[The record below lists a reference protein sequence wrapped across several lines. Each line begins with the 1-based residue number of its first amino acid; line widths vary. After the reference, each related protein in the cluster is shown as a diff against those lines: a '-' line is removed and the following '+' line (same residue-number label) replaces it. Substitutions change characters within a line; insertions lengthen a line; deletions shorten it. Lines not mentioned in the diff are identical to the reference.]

1 RTPRAGRCRGT
12 RRGDRTGA
20 ARPRGGG
27 LHGCTPTACA
37 HERRHRDPR
46 DGFGCG
52 RHPGPDR
59 ARPNGECRGVVRSR
73 GAARR
78 GRFVRGPGRARAIRS
93 HALVQPGRH
102 TVPRRRRR
110 EGNGGVDSRRAPR
123 APRCHNSQSP
133 SSAAGAR
140 SCHRGSAPGRL
151 GHARR
156 MGIRRGRGL
165 AIAVDRGCFR
175 SPAPDHAGAFRG
187 RRHYGIGPRRAGIV
201 APRPARRRGDRR
213 GGRRA
218 GACRAVWRR
227 ERTRNSSW
235 RWRGARGSE
244 LRSLGRGAPPGRH
257 RRMGAWRGD
266 RRIVSVAASGRG
278 RVQVLPDT
286 VADQIAAGEVV
297 ERPASVV
304 KELVENALD
313 AGAQAIRV
321 ELEDGGKTLIRV
333 SDDGSGLERE
343 DARLALQRHATSKIR
358 TATDL
363 IGVATFGFRG
373 EALPAIASV
382 SRFELETCGDGDA
395 ESEGTRLRV
404 TGGKLD
410 DVQGAV
416 RQRGTTVTV
425 RGLFYNTPARR
436 KFLSAGAT
444 ETRAAVEALTVL
456 ALTRPDVAFAL
467 TSDGR
472 VLLDCPPATRLID
485 RVHALW
491 GGELADTLLAVSH
504 REGPLEVTGLV
515 QRPAQARPAGRKGYV
530 FVRGRPIRDPFIL
543 RAAEAGYR
551 STIAPG
557 DRPSLLLFLDLP
569 GDAVDVNVHPAKL
582 EARFRDK
589 FFVEKVVEEAVR
601 AALAPLESA
610 AHLGIGNREPGV
622 WDGSAG
628 IGPGAIPFEFFP
640 RESQA
645 SGSRLPAP
653 VLQLFDTYIVFQAV
667 QAVSIV
673 DQHSAHERV
682 LYEDVMRQLS
692 GDGAPAQ
699 RLLL

>member
-1 RTPRAGRCRGT
+1 MSV
-12 RRGDRTGA
+12 
-20 ARPRGGG
+20 
-27 LHGCTPTACA
+27 LSQ
-37 HERRHRDPR
+37 
-46 DGFGCG
+46 
-52 RHPGPDR
+52 
-59 ARPNGECRGVVRSR
+59 RS
-73 GAARR
+73 
-78 GRFVRGPGRARAIRS
+78 S
-93 HALVQPGRH
+93 
-102 TVPRRRRR
+102 
-110 EGNGGVDSRRAPR
+110 
-123 APRCHNSQSP
+123 
-133 SSAAGAR
+133 
-140 SCHRGSAPGRL
+140 
-151 GHARR
+151 
-156 MGIRRGRGL
+156 
-165 AIAVDRGCFR
+165 
-175 SPAPDHAGAFRG
+175 
-187 RRHYGIGPRRAGIV
+187 
-201 APRPARRRGDRR
+201 
-213 GGRRA
+213 
-218 GACRAVWRR
+218 
-227 ERTRNSSW
+227 
-235 RWRGARGSE
+235 
-244 LRSLGRGAPPGRH
+244 
-257 RRMGAWRGD
+257 
-266 RRIVSVAASGRG
+266 
-278 RVQVLPDT
+278 RVQVLASQ

-313 AGAQAIRV
+313 AGARAVRV

-333 SDDGSGLERE
+333 SDDGSGMDRD

-382 SRFELETCGDGDA
+382 SRFELETCAEGDD
-395 ESEGTRLRV
+395 GTRVRV

-410 DVQGAV
+410 VTEDAV

-436 KFLSAGAT
+436 KFLRATAT
-444 ETRAAVEALTVL
+444 ETRAAVEAVTVL
-456 ALTRPDVAFAL
+456 ALTRIDVAFSL

-472 VLLDCPPATRLID
+472 VLLDCPPANRLID

-491 GGELADTLLAVSH
+491 GAELADTLLAVSH
-504 REGPLEVTGLV
+504 RAGPLEVTGLV

-589 FFVEKVVEEAVR
+589 YFVEKVVEEAAR
-601 AALAPLESA
+601 AALAPLSA
-610 AHLGIGNREPGV
+610 AAPFGVGNQEPGA
-622 WDGSAG
+622 WAASAG
-628 IGPGAIPFEFFP
+628 IGSIPFDLFP

-645 SGSRLPAP
+645 PDSKLPAP
-653 VLQLFDTYIVFQAV
+653 VLQLFNTYIVFQAG

-699 RLLL
+699 RLLLPLTLDFAPAELDAIDAHRELLARVGYEIEPFSGRSIVVHTAPNPHPRFEAARCLQELVADIAGGRFGGWQNRLERFAATYACRAAIKAGQSLDVDEMRQLIARLLTATLPAHDVHGRPSMVQLPKEELERRFGRS

>member
-1 RTPRAGRCRGT
+1 
-12 RRGDRTGA
+12 
-20 ARPRGGG
+20 
-27 LHGCTPTACA
+27 
-37 HERRHRDPR
+37 
-46 DGFGCG
+46 
-52 RHPGPDR
+52 
-59 ARPNGECRGVVRSR
+59 
-73 GAARR
+73 
-78 GRFVRGPGRARAIRS
+78 
-93 HALVQPGRH
+93 
-102 TVPRRRRR
+102 
-110 EGNGGVDSRRAPR
+110 
-123 APRCHNSQSP
+123 
-133 SSAAGAR
+133 
-140 SCHRGSAPGRL
+140 
-151 GHARR
+151 
-156 MGIRRGRGL
+156 M
-165 AIAVDRGCFR
+165 
-175 SPAPDHAGAFRG
+175 
-187 RRHYGIGPRRAGIV
+187 
-201 APRPARRRGDRR
+201 
-213 GGRRA
+213 
-218 GACRAVWRR
+218 
-227 ERTRNSSW
+227 
-235 RWRGARGSE
+235 
-244 LRSLGRGAPPGRH
+244 
-257 RRMGAWRGD
+257 
-266 RRIVSVAASGRG
+266 SVAASG

-313 AGAQAIRV
+313 AGALAIRV

-333 SDDGSGLERE
+333 SDDGSGLQRE

-382 SRFELETCGDGDA
+382 SRFELETCGDGEA
-395 ESEGTRLRV
+395 GEGEGTRLRV

-410 DVQGAV
+410 EVQDAV

-436 KFLSAGAT
+436 KFLRAGAT
-444 ETRAAVEALTVL
+444 ETRAAVEAVTVL
-456 ALTRPDVAFAL
+456 ALTRPDVAFSL

-472 VLLDCPPATRLID
+472 TLLDCQPATRLID

-491 GGELADTLLAVSH
+491 GAELADTLLAVSH
-504 REGPLEVTGLV
+504 RAGPLEVTGLA

-569 GDAVDVNVHPAKL
+569 GDAVDINVHPAKL

-601 AALAPLESA
+601 GALAPLEA
-610 AHLGIGNREPGV
+610 AAPMGVRSQESGV
-622 WDGSAG
+622 WGLEGLLPTGTPLELFQSAQT
-628 IGPGAIPFEFFP
+628 PD
-640 RESQA
+640 
-645 SGSRLPAP
+645 SRLPAP
-653 VLQLFDTYIVFQAV
+653 VLQLFDTYIVFQAG

-699 RLLL
+699 RLLLPLTLDFTPAELDAIEAHRELLARVGYEIEPFSGRSIVVHTAPNPHPRFEAARCLQELVADLAGGRFGGWQNRLERFAATYACRAAIKAGQTLDAEEMRQLIVHLLGATLPAHDVHGRPSMVQLPKEELERRFGRT